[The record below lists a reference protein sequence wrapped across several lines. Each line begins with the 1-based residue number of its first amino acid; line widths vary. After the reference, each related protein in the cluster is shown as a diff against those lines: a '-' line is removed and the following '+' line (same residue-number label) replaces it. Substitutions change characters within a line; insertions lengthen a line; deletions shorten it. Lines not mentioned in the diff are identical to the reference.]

1 MSWDISS
8 SKIII
13 ILLSQQRTEIP
24 NNEYVLISINVFNF
38 VGAKARNSRS
48 IKCVSMMK
56 DASEIVKTRL
66 FSCVDGICM
75 VKMQIF

>member
-8 SKIII
+8 SKIIL

-38 VGAKARNSRS
+38 VGAKARNS
-48 IKCVSMMK
+48 
-56 DASEIVKTRL
+56 
-66 FSCVDGICM
+66 
-75 VKMQIF
+75 